1 MSDQLIPAEVYP
13 ILPPVAVNEDALLR
27 FNDEMDRRLRD
38 FDGRFFKPRQHPRLQ
53 DEVRRHREQPPR
65 KPR

>member
-1 MSDQLIPAEVYP
+1 MSDQLIPAEVFP

-38 FDGRFFKPRQHPRLQ
+38 FHERFFKPRRHPRRQ